1 VFYVPSNAFWPLE
14 QSRVRAPLTNCWLIK
29 ALSIHL
35 RVLTVL
41 AGDGLYR
48 EPRHFTAWVKQ
59 REVEEYKMPST
70 IMKVTQQTTVPIG
83 DFILETPDT
92 SVTCET
98 CEELVCDSFSS
109 WCDTSTDT
117 SNPS

>member
-1 VFYVPSNAFWPLE
+1 MG
-14 QSRVRAPLTNCWLIK
+14 RALNISLRILI
-29 ALSIHL
+29 
-35 RVLTVL
+35 VL

-70 IMKVTQQTTVPIG
+70 IKEVTQQSTVPIG

-98 CEELVCDSFSS
+98 CEELVCHIFSP

-117 SNPS
+117 MNSSWTYIECP